1 MLIGCLQS
9 STERYVHDWCC
20 RSHKAAAE
28 RAAAAAGRAAR
39 AAAQDI
45 AASAAASQAA
55 RPTALCNCKKPGG
68 VKGKSVERCCRRAG
82 HGDGVGHDF
91 DKKRRE
97 RVVSRILLLMARPG
111 QTTGPLFRPVGE
123 AVEMECMRAFREEW
137 GSCVENGFKDFD
149 KAKKDALWK
158 EWSKRVDENFAR
170 KVKSGLLSAD
180 DLNAIRNHF
189 GLDSRS
195 FKGVEGSARNDG
207 VGGNGDGGV
216 GNGDAA
222 EASAESPVKAA
233 KGGGN
238 QGATI
243 SPDGDKQRD
252 TRQRDKQQ
260 PDKQRPDKQQP
271 DKQQSSL
278 FNCVEV
284 RKPAGIYST
293 RYNCW
298 CKYGLRSN

>member
-1 MLIGCLQS
+1 MACAVSWGRWQ
-9 STERYVHDWCC
+9 R
-20 RSHKAAAE
+20 R
-28 RAAAAAGRAAR
+28 RAACWRR
-39 AAAQDI
+39 LL
-45 AASAAASQAA
+45 
-55 RPTALCNCKKPGG
+55 R
-68 VKGKSVERCCRRAG
+68 ERCCRRAG

-137 GSCVENGFKDFD
+137 GSCVENGFEGLD
-149 KAKKDALWK
+149 KGEKQALK
-158 EWSKRVDENFAR
+158 EALKGEWLDNVDRLYRR
-170 KVKSGLLSAD
+170 KVPSLLSAD

-222 EASAESPVKAA
+222 EASAESSVDSAETSRDSISATKIQP
-233 KGGGN
+233 GN
-238 QGATI
+238 I
-243 SPDGDKQRD
+243 CPHVPINSP
-252 TRQRDKQQ
+252 
-260 PDKQRPDKQQP
+260 
-271 DKQQSSL
+271 S
-278 FNCVEV
+278 
-284 RKPAGIYST
+284 
-293 RYNCW
+293 
-298 CKYGLRSN
+298 